1 MSKRTA
7 LTKGMIS
14 HIHWEKDSGGPE
26 VFYVTI
32 HVKSMQ
38 EINSLQRQLLA
49 EYKKYPELEKI
60 KQQLKHTTKK
70 NQTAQKQA
78 EAKLEDIAI

>member
-1 MSKRTA
+1 
-7 LTKGMIS
+7 MIN

-26 VFYVTI
+26 IFYVTI

-38 EINSLQRQLLA
+38 EINSLQKQLLA
-49 EYKKYPELEKI
+49 EHKKYSELEKI
-60 KQQLKHTTKK
+60 KQQLKHTTKR

-78 EAKLEDIAI
+78 KAKLENI

>member
-1 MSKRTA
+1 
-7 LTKGMIS
+7 MIS

-26 VFYVTI
+26 VFYVII

-49 EYKKYPELEKI
+49 EYKKYSELEKI
-60 KQQLKHTTKK
+60 KKQLKHATKK
-70 NQTAQKQA
+70 N
-78 EAKLEDIAI
+78 